1 MRNPKHN
8 KMIIIKQKVSLWTL
22 TTILLMG
29 IMLLSSQK
37 IWAETSL
44 YSDVKVVGGG
54 RSCYE
59 DYSGWNHHDQDLN
72 NGSGGKYIYLL
83 YKTKKDMVPGEYI
96 TDFRIRSDFQNHSQ
110 VLDSFQDETYSNVT
124 WHLVSYDGDD
134 EFKNSKGDL
143 NCGAEGSYLYLYY
156 TKDAF
161 PDKRG
166 VKNVWFNDE
175 KSGSLNNTD
184 LNQGAGGDYI
194 YMHVSY
200 IHEGEQMFGDASSA
214 FSFYSSGRGTMHFK
228 LLTSTYDYYRTL
240 HWATFWLKDE
250 KGDSIPMFYLNEESS
265 STDKDFVKTEFK
277 NMQSSE
283 SVLFL
288 TNSVQYSPKY
298 CLITGNDNQ
307 EMEYYREDGKGKA
320 SGNGYAELEWAYPA
334 RFAGKSY
341 TLCITGQLYFN
352 DSGQKFFRD
361 YTKEIGTISFEDIA
375 LQTFDA
381 VPGTEFGEEGMVK
394 IPCVSD
400 HAIETLSVTYRDAY
414 GMPKKMPTINMA
426 NGSYAGFI
434 LLPATE
440 PHDSVAITANIVTA
454 TWEKAN
460 LGDAS
465 WPTSNKN
472 KITLVLDSVPMLH
485 NARMLSAEVDSVGSV
500 VLQWKVNRPSYFDV
514 LESDQFLVQ
523 RSLTGKLDDYQSI
536 GNIMYDSGQEDYTF
550 KDSLFISS
558 LKPELIDS
566 VLGVPLVRYRV
577 VRAATLQLWGTNKNP
592 AISYVQPQMATL
604 SLLQPT
610 QATAD
615 WSNREESK
623 VLVKWDYLKD
633 DKSHTY
639 VWDTR
644 AEMRI
649 EIEMTNR
656 EGKVVGKDAQTL
668 TPDQIAA
675 RQVEITLHQSCVYY
689 KITLVTEAKNSPIG
703 QGTGGVL
710 LSIASK
716 KDYDNFRTRVSNG
729 ETGLNAI
736 LTANI
741 SAGSDVLSNNSSKP
755 YVGNFNGNGYQLDF
769 SINSYDK
776 NYLAPFVHVG
786 NGFVVANLKT
796 SGQLT
801 SANKFVAGLVAH
813 PNDGVVSIENCTSGI
828 TITAGGSGD
837 ATHGGLVALQSNPGL
852 YISNCLFN
860 GQIDMGNRTYSAGIV
875 GWRDSTSMTL
885 LGNTYYA
892 GGTTNAAH
900 CYTFVRHR
908 NNILTFLEDCSYKNK
923 FGQPQAIQSDNAP
936 DNQCWQDGKPAIRQV
951 AFSTPVTGTTTE
963 VQVPASKFYYENNG
977 KLVKSSLSARQ
988 LQCSAL
994 LEWATD
1000 GGAIDYFIVR
1010 RHDQAKG
1017 ADEWETVAT
1026 ELTDTRYEDKTTAP
1040 LHTYDYCVLAANDCQ
1055 GISYQSTDTI
1065 IGYCANT
1072 GTVEGYVRFPD
1083 GSGIAGLTVNISSTD
1098 EAASVQVTA
1107 KTDES
1112 GYFRK
1117 EGLPY
1122 YGENFSGA
1130 YRISPNL
1137 NGYTEIRNITFGTE
1151 PGSNLINNVE
1161 FYVEDNVKF
1170 SGFVLYNGTSIP
1182 VNGVS
1187 FFVDGR
1193 EVCTAAGPVTTDFE
1207 GKFSFRMLP
1216 GDHIV
1221 QVRKDG
1227 HIFYQK
1233 GYYFEGND
1241 TTHIV
1246 HHFDV
1251 DKAGVYFYD
1260 DTRVK
1265 LIGRVAGGKDQE
1277 AIPLDNSLSHNNLGD
1292 DLQMV
1297 FTLEGDR
1304 ASRLV
1309 WDIQNSQ
1316 LKERDEEFHHPSH
1329 DGNDYMTQVHTT
1341 LYRKVVKP
1349 DVHTGEYELYLP
1361 PVKWKIEQITAKGY
1375 ATLFQ
1380 NGHTSDVIDL
1390 SDSLT
1395 LHTDTIQGQWRSATG
1410 EDITQVEVQYHAQ
1423 YNRIYHAP
1431 VSISYKQIT
1440 YDTFDYLG
1448 NRYYTAKNLD
1458 GTSAKIEL
1466 VRPVRKLSWPTDQRD
1481 SLRADYTFGYP
1492 IFNIERK
1499 YPLKISAT
1507 ESYYYNNYDQSDTVD
1522 IVRLS
1527 GGKVTIR
1534 NGFVSSTHMEV
1545 VELDSVGEYLYQ
1557 MEAKQIPYMTTGEEA
1572 LRTLTMTLEMDGTHY
1587 EAEPLRAYILNI
1599 HDLPGTNDM
1608 LSKNVPVLVDV
1619 LRDPPGSGSSA
1630 TLSKGSTLTY
1640 AFQLD
1645 LTSKYGFHIDLGA
1658 GAEFQTWVGFGAG
1671 IYNSADNQFNFEL
1684 DVVWNH
1690 DSEAAYSYT
1699 MTTNADISTSSSP
1712 YVVGADGD
1720 VYIGMNTNVLMKP
1733 AVAIRAIPDSI
1744 YQRMRGEEAA
1754 GRLWVI
1760 RKGVDAA
1767 TGAPLYLVRSTTVAV
1782 GQKVESTFAHSQDY
1796 ILNQLIPELEK
1807 QCYSLMFT
1815 GTKEEAQRQA
1825 NTTGK
1830 EVYLSLRQPGDED
1843 FGMLNT
1849 KKKVTKGDTEWEY
1862 YYNDD
1867 IFEAQEGI
1875 NYVIIK
1881 PNTASPGNQD
1891 DLVADFCQSMLNWA
1905 AMIAN
1910 NEREKVQASTKLQ
1923 NFDVDGAAGMS
1934 YSEEFASQYQITNTD
1949 TNIGTTLTYGNS
1961 TQEVV
1966 QYLSAYNNAA
1976 LASTKY
1982 FSSMLFQ
1989 RLMDWLGKGAEK
2001 EGNENEDFA
2010 QIKVAGINWSFH
2022 LLPVCD
2028 INIVPH
2034 YTTTNNY
2041 TRKESFNIAMDP
2053 RSHLNFDVYYA
2064 DAIASEDEAV
2074 SWDNVFVNNN
2084 FDVFDETVLGQIFS
2098 DKSDLK
2104 NNQSRHKRGFIYR
2117 TLSGATQRTWE
2128 DERTTMFYNAG
2139 TVLDAR
2145 TKKIE
2150 NPIIYL
2156 DKQSVSG
2163 VPFGEPARFKVMMTN
2178 ESEQPEAVYP
2188 YFDLYLDDKT
2198 NPNGAKVLMDGM
2210 PLTNSGRVIE
2220 ATPGVVTTKT
2230 IEVYAGESFD
2240 YDNLKLCL
2248 MSQGDVNTYQEASFS
2263 VHYLQTA
2270 GSVDIASPG
2279 DKWIMNTDAPY
2290 DKDRGWYLPVIIS
2303 GFDRNQHNFD
2313 HIEFQYKESTR
2324 GDDYWTNLCAFY
2336 ADSLYYS
2343 AASGTK
2349 EMIPSNGNI
2358 TTRFYGEGVVME
2370 KGYDLRAVLFCRNG
2384 NSYLTSSSKVLSG
2397 VKDTRRPLLFDTPE
2411 PKDGILGAE
2420 DNIVFN
2426 FSEPIEHNYLQA
2438 TTNFEV
2444 KGETNE
2450 TVIEENSSLRFDGEG
2465 SAESDA
2471 RRNFS
2476 SRSITVEVMIKPD
2489 DTGKAMPIFS
2499 HGRDGKQLQLWLTE
2513 NKTLRAV
2520 VDDKVVESKTPLTFN
2535 GFKRVAMV
2543 LNNDKHTLALYAD
2556 SLEATLDTV
2565 FYTGN
2570 GPLIFGATNQVDV
2583 SKRSFYTGRML
2594 QGRVWNRAMDLVLL
2608 NMYGN
2613 KLLTGYEMG
2622 LIDYYPMNEGM
2633 GDYAEDGAQG
2643 AHLRLD
2649 NVGWTVPRS
2658 MSLQLDYNK
2667 IQADGSKGLQLK
2679 EDFFSRDRDQDYTLM
2694 FWFKTNVNGRGAL
2707 LSNGSGRATDV
2718 EPADKFFIGFEADSL
2733 KYRANG
2739 QEFFLGND
2747 YSDDKW
2753 HHFALSMSKASQVGS
2768 VYLDFKPKAQ
2778 FSTERIGGMG
2788 GNHFY
2793 VGNMVWN
2800 EQGPDDDKRHQQN
2813 ALTGQIDG
2821 LTLFEQALP
2830 PALIQRYG
2838 SKGLSG
2844 EEKGLKTYL
2853 DFCRQERQKN
2863 GELLLTP
2870 YALNKVIYRDDDGN
2884 ISQRN
2889 DTVFVLHPDTILT
2902 YIDKDNGA
2910 PIQAYEELRE
2920 LNFSFVGSNHQLMV
2934 NVNELNS
2941 RINKRRV
2948 YVTISDIPDMNGNL
2962 MASPATL
2969 AIFVDRN
2976 PLRWSRRQLTLANL
2990 ESGEEHTFNMS
3001 IANNSGANHTYT
3013 IENLPKWMTVDTP
3026 SDVIGPKEES
3036 ELLFTISKDVNVGTY
3051 DNIIYLTDENGLY
3064 EPLTLNITITG
3075 EKPNWMVS
3083 DDMKQYS
3090 MSVVGRVQIKD
3101 EVVTD
3106 TRDMVGVFDNTGRCM
3121 GVANVKYDAV
3131 SAEALVYLNV
3141 YDSTITTRPLEFRL
3155 WHYDTGKTMV
3165 LTPSQTITFNPNT
3178 IVGTAKSPVVLKAGD
3193 DYIQQLDLVKGWNW
3207 IAFDVYSNDFRNG
3220 KEMLNRWSWTEG
3232 DMITDDNNDLVLRY
3246 ESGQWISNKGAEGL
3260 DNLMLSVSQS
3270 YRVKSNNQRTL
3281 DVPGSILRQPI
3292 YRKMTVKQG
3301 WNNIGYTPMLNL
3313 PVSTALSDYFDEA
3326 EDGDVIKS
3334 RTEFAIFTVGDGG
3347 SKEWKGGLEYM
3358 KPGEG
3363 YMLYRKKQE
3372 TTTFTYPFYEP
3383 DALFFEAGNSRE
3395 YDMAEYARTMSLTAQ
3410 IAGVD
3415 LQEGDHLLAMNG
3427 AEILGVAKV
3436 SSHLSPLTSH
3446 LCFISIAGNQPT
3458 PLSFAIERDG
3468 DIIATTGDVLTYK
3481 ADAIVGSP
3489 AEPTVISFVQADRLP
3504 QDGWYSLQGVKLQG
3518 KPQQRGVYIHNGKKQ
3533 VVK

>member
-1 MRNPKHN
+1 MKRELNTN
-8 KMIIIKQKVSLWTL
+8 RWLQY
-22 TTILLMG
+22 ILL
-29 IMLLSSQK
+29 IAVCILLPAQR
-37 IWAETSL
+37 IWADTNLFSE
-44 YSDVKVVGGG
+44 VKVVGGG
-54 RSCYE
+54 SSCYE
-59 DYSGWNHHDQDLN
+59 DYSGWSHYDQDLN
-72 NGSGGKYIYLL
+72 DGAGGDYIYLL
-83 YKTKKDMVPGEYI
+83 AKKKENLPDGEYI
-96 TDFRIRSDFQNHSQ
+96 TDFRIVTTDTRNVSD
-110 VLDSFQDETYSNVT
+110 VIEEDGIT
-124 WHLVSYDGDD
+124 WHLAPYDGDSH
-134 EFKNSKGDL
+134 FKSSKGDL
-143 NCGAEGSYLYLYY
+143 NSGASGKCIYLYY
-156 TKDAF
+156 TKTMFA
-161 PDKRG
+161 DKRA
-166 VKNVWFNDE
+166 VNHIWFNSE
-175 KSGSLNNTD
+175 KAGSVSGAD
-184 LNQGAGGDYI
+184 LNAGASGDYI

-200 IHEGEQMFGDASSA
+200 MYQDEASFGDPSSA

-228 LLTSTYDYYRTL
+228 LLTSTYDDYRTL
-240 HWATFWLKDE
+240 HFAAFWLKDE
-250 KGDSIPMFYLNEESS
+250 QGDSIPMFYINEMSS
-265 STDKDFVKTEFK
+265 STDKDFVKSEFK
-277 NMQSSE
+277 NLQSGE
-283 SVLFL
+283 SVLYL

-307 EMEYYREDGKGKA
+307 EMDYYRDDGKGKA

-334 RFAGKSY
+334 RFSGKSY
-341 TLCITGQLYFN
+341 TLCISGQLYYN
-352 DSGQKFFRD
+352 IDGQKFFRE
-361 YTKEIGTISFEDIA
+361 YKKEIGAISFEDIS
-375 LQTFDA
+375 LQAFDA
-381 VPGTEFGEEGMVK
+381 VPGTDSGEEGMVK

-400 HAIETLSVTYRDAY
+400 HSIETLSVTYLDAY
-414 GMPKKMPTINMA
+414 GMRKKMPTINMPK
-426 NGSYAGFI
+426 GSYAGFI

-440 PHDSVAITANIVTA
+440 PHDNVEITANIETA
-454 TWEKAN
+454 TWEKEKI
-460 LGDAS
+460 GDAN

-485 NARMLSAEVDSVGSV
+485 NARMLTAEVDSLGSV
-500 VLQWKVNRPSYFDV
+500 VLQWKVCRPKFFDV

-536 GNIMYDSGQEDYTF
+536 GNIMYNSGQEDYTF
-550 KDSLFISS
+550 KDSLLISN
-558 LKPELIDS
+558 LNPELIDS

-577 VRAATLQLWGTNKNP
+577 VRAATLQLWGTNMNP

-610 QATAD
+610 HATAD

-623 VLVKWDYLKD
+623 ILVKWDYLKD

-639 VWDTR
+639 VWDSR
-644 AEMRI
+644 AEMRL

-656 EGKVVGKDAQTL
+656 DGKTVGKTKQVL
-668 TPDQIAA
+668 TPSQIST
-675 RQVEITLHQSCVYY
+675 RQLEVTLHQSCVYY

-703 QGTGGVL
+703 QGTGGIL
-710 LSIASK
+710 LKIASK
-716 KDYDNFRTRVSNG
+716 SDYDKFRNRVANG

-741 SAGSDVLSNNSSKP
+741 SAGTDVLSNNSSKP
-755 YVGNFNGNGYQLDF
+755 YIGNFNGNGYQLDF
-769 SINSYDK
+769 SFSSYNK

-796 SGQLT
+796 TGQLK
-801 SANKFVAGLVAH
+801 SDNKYVGGLVAH
-813 PNDGVVSIENCTSGI
+813 PINGVVSIENCTSGI

-837 ATHGGLVALQSNPGL
+837 GTHGGLVALQSSAGL
-852 YISNCLFN
+852 HISNSLFN
-860 GQIDMGNRTYSAGIV
+860 GSIDLGKRTYSAGIV
-875 GWRDSTSMTL
+875 GWRDSTSMTMI
-885 LGNTYYA
+885 GNTYYA
-892 GGTTNAAH
+892 GGTTTANH

-908 NNILTFLEDCSYKNK
+908 NNLRTFLEDCSYKNA
-923 FGQPQAIQSDNAP
+923 FGEPQTIQSNTAP
-936 DNQCWQDGKPAIRQV
+936 NNQCWKNGQPAIRQV
-951 AFSTPVTGTTTE
+951 DFSTPVTGTTTE

-988 LQCSAL
+988 LQCSVL

-1010 RHDQAKG
+1010 RRDQAKG
-1017 ADEWETVAT
+1017 ANDWETVAT
-1026 ELTDTRYEDKTTAP
+1026 DLTETRYEDKTTSP
-1040 LHTYDYCVLAANDCQ
+1040 RHTYDYCVLAANDCQ
-1055 GISYQSTDTI
+1055 GLSYQSTDTI
-1065 IGYCANT
+1065 TGNCAPT
-1072 GTVEGYVRFPD
+1072 GSVEGYVRFPD
-1083 GSGIAGLTVNISSTD
+1083 GSGIAGITVNICSGD
-1098 EAASVQVTA
+1098 NSVQETA

-1112 GYFRK
+1112 GYFYK
-1117 EGLPY
+1117 DGLPY
-1122 YGENFSGA
+1122 WGSNHSGVYTLA
-1130 YRISPNL
+1130 PNL
-1137 NGYTEIRNITFGTE
+1137 NGYSDIRTITFGTE
-1151 PGSNLINNVE
+1151 PGSNLINDVE
-1161 FYVEDNVKF
+1161 FFVEDNVKF

-1193 EVCTAAGPVTTDFE
+1193 EIRTAEGPVTTDFE

-1227 HIFYQK
+1227 HVFYQK

-1241 TTHIV
+1241 TTQLV

-1260 DTRVK
+1260 NTLVK

-1309 WDIQNSQ
+1309 WDIQDSQ
-1316 LKERDEEFHHPSH
+1316 LKERDEVFHHPTH
-1329 DGNDYMTQVHTT
+1329 DENDYQTQVHTT

-1349 DVHTGEYELYLP
+1349 DVRTGEYELYLP

-1380 NGHTSDVIDL
+1380 DGHTSDVIDL

-1395 LHTDTIQGQWRSATG
+1395 LHTDIIQGQWRSKSG
-1410 EDITQVEVQYHAQ
+1410 EDITEVEVKYHAQ
-1423 YNRIYHAP
+1423 YSRIYHAP
-1431 VSISYKQIT
+1431 VNIGYKQIT

-1466 VRPVRKLSWPTDQRD
+1466 VRPVRKQNWPVGQRD
-1481 SLRADYTFGYP
+1481 SVYADYTFGYP
-1492 IFNIERK
+1492 VFNIERK
-1499 YPLKISAT
+1499 YPMKISAT
-1507 ESYYYNNYDQSDTVD
+1507 ERYYYNNYEQSDTVD

-1545 VELDSVGEYLYQ
+1545 VELDSVGEYIYQ
-1557 MEAKQIPYMTTGEEA
+1557 MEAQQIPYMTTGEEA
-1572 LRTLTMTLEMDGTHY
+1572 LRTMTMTLEMDGTHY
-1587 EAEPLRAYILNI
+1587 EATPLRAYILNI
-1599 HDLPGTNDM
+1599 YTLPGTSDL

-1630 TLSKGSTLTY
+1630 TLSKGSTLTS

-1645 LTSKYGFHIDLGA
+1645 LSSSYGAKIDIGA
-1658 GAEFQTWVGFGAG
+1658 GGAFQTWVGFGAG
-1671 IYNSADNQFNFEL
+1671 IYNSADNQFNIDIDL
-1684 DVVWNH
+1684 VWNH
-1690 DSEAAYSYT
+1690 DSQTAYSYT
-1699 MTTNADISTSSSP
+1699 MTANTDISTSSSP

-1720 VYIGMNTNVLMKP
+1720 VYIGMTTNVLMKP
-1733 AVAIRAIPDSI
+1733 AVAVRAIPDSI

-1760 RKGVDAA
+1760 SKGVDAA
-1767 TGAPLYLVRSTTVAV
+1767 TGDPLYLVRSTTVAV
-1782 GQKVESTFAHSQDY
+1782 GQKVESTFAHSQNY
-1796 ILNQLIPELEK
+1796 ILHQLMPELEQ

-1825 NTTGK
+1825 NATGK

-1849 KKKVTKGDTEWEY
+1849 KKKVVAGDETWEY
-1862 YYNDD
+1862 FYNDN

-1881 PNTASPGNQD
+1881 PNSAPPGFND
-1891 DLVADFCQSMLNWA
+1891 DLVADFCQSLLTWA
-1905 AMIAN
+1905 AMIGT

-1923 NFDVDGAAGMS
+1923 NFDVDGAAGLS
-1934 YSEEFASQYQITNTD
+1934 YGEEFASQYQDSYSD
-1949 TNIGTTLTYGNS
+1949 TNIGTTLTYANS
-1961 TQEVV
+1961 SQDILKFISV
-1966 QYLSAYNNAA
+1966 YNNAGVA
-1976 LASTKY
+1976 TAKY

-1989 RLMDWLGKGAEK
+1989 KLMDWLGKGANK
-2001 EGNENEDFA
+2001 EGDENEDFA

-2022 LLPVCD
+2022 FEPVFD
-2028 INIVPH
+2028 LNIVPH
-2034 YTTTNNY
+2034 YSSSNNF

-2053 RSHLNFDVYYA
+2053 KSHLNFDVYYA
-2064 DAIASEDEAV
+2064 DAIASSDDQV

-2084 FDVFDETVLGQIFS
+2084 FNLFDDTVLGQIFS
-2098 DKSDLK
+2098 ENSDLK
-2104 NNQSRHKRGFIYR
+2104 NNSRHKRGFIYR
-2117 TLSGATQRTWE
+2117 TLGGATQRTWE
-2128 DERTTMFYNAG
+2128 DERTTLFYNSG

-2150 NPIIYL
+2150 NPVIYL

-2230 IEVYAGESFD
+2230 IEVYAGEVFD

-2248 MSQGDVNTYQEASFS
+2248 MSQGDVNTYQEVSFS

-2270 GSVDIASPG
+2270 GNVDIASPG

-2290 DKDRGWYLPVIIS
+2290 DSSRGWYLPVIIS

-2343 AASGTK
+2343 TASGTK

-2358 TTRFYGEGVVME
+2358 TTKFYGEGVVME

-2384 NSYLTSSSKVLSG
+2384 NGYLTSSSKVLSG
-2397 VKDTRRPLLFDTPE
+2397 VKDTRRPQLFGIPE
-2411 PKDGILGAE
+2411 PKDGILGA
-2420 DNIVFN
+2420 DDDIVFN
-2426 FSEPIEHNYLQA
+2426 FSEAIEHNYLQA

-2450 TVIEENSSLRFDGEG
+2450 TVIEENSSLLFDGGG

-2476 SRSITVEVMIKPD
+2476 SRSITVEAMIKPD

-2520 VDDKVVESKTPLTFN
+2520 VDDKVVEGKTALTFN

-2543 LNNDKHTLALYAD
+2543 LDNEQHKLNLYAD
-2556 SLEATLDTV
+2556 SLEATLDSV
-2565 FYTGN
+2565 YYTGN
-2570 GPLIFGATNQVDV
+2570 GPLIYGATNQVDV
-2583 SKRSFYTGRML
+2583 SKRTFYSGRML
-2594 QGRVWNRAMDLVLL
+2594 QGRVWNRAMDMVLL

-2622 LIDYYPMNEGM
+2622 LMDYYPMNEGM
-2633 GDYAEDGAQG
+2633 GDYAKDGAQG
-2643 AHLRLD
+2643 AHLHLD

-2658 MSLQLDYNK
+2658 MSLQLDSNRV
-2667 IQADGSKGLQLK
+2667 QADGSKGLQLK
-2679 EDFFSRDRDQDYTLM
+2679 DDFFSRAADQDYTLM
-2694 FWFKTNVNGRGAL
+2694 FWFKTNANGRGAL

-2718 EPADKFFIGFEADSL
+2718 EPADRFFIGFESDSL

-2739 QEFFLGND
+2739 QEFFLGNE

-2753 HHFALSMSKASQVGS
+2753 HHFALTMNKAGQVGN
-2768 VYLDFKPKAQ
+2768 VYLDFKAKAS
-2778 FSTERIGGMG
+2778 FSTENIGGMG

-2793 VGNMVWN
+2793 LGNMVWN
-2800 EQGPDDDKRHQQN
+2800 EQGSDDDKRYQQN

-2830 PALIQRYG
+2830 AVLVQRYG

-2853 DFCRQERQKN
+2853 DFCRQERQKD
-2863 GELLLTP
+2863 GQLLLEP
-2870 YALNKVIYRDDDGN
+2870 YALNKVIHRDNDGN

-2889 DTVFVLHPDTILT
+2889 DTVFVVSADDILT
-2902 YIDKDNGA
+2902 YIDKNNGA
-2910 PIQAYEELRE
+2910 PIQAFEELRE
-2920 LNFSFVGSNHQLMV
+2920 LNFSFVGSGHQLMV
-2934 NVNELNS
+2934 NVDEMNS
-2941 RINKRRV
+2941 RINKRSV
-2948 YVTISDIPDMNGNL
+2948 YVTVSDIPDMNGNM

-2969 AIFVDRN
+2969 ALFVDRN
-2976 PLRWSRRQLTLANL
+2976 PLRWNRRQLTLADL
-2990 ESGEEHTFNMS
+2990 QAGEEHHFSLNV
-3001 IANNSGANHTYT
+3001 INNSGANHTYT

-3026 SDVIGPKEES
+3026 TNMIGPKEES
-3036 ELLFTISKDVNVGTY
+3036 ELNFTVSKDVNVGTY
-3051 DNIIYLTDENGLY
+3051 DNIIYLMDENGLY
-3064 EPLTLNITITG
+3064 EPLTMNITIEG
-3075 EKPNWMVS
+3075 NKPEWTVA

-3090 MSVVGRVQIKD
+3090 MNIVGRVQIKN
-3101 EVVTD
+3101 EIVTD
-3106 TRDMVGVFDNTGRCM
+3106 SRDMVGVFDNTGRCM
-3121 GVANVKYDAV
+3121 GVGNVNYDAT
-3131 SAEALVYLNV
+3131 SAESLVYLTV
-3141 YDSTITTRPLEFRL
+3141 YDSQMTTHPIEFRL
-3155 WHYDTGKTMV
+3155 WHFDTGKTMM
-3165 LTPSQTITFNPNT
+3165 LTPSEAVTFNPNT
-3178 IVGTAKSPVVLKAGD
+3178 IVGSAKSPIVLKAD
-3193 DYIQQLDLVKGWNW
+3193 DQYIQQLPLVTGWNW
-3207 IAFDVYSNDFRNG
+3207 IAFNVYSNDFRNG
-3220 KEMLNRWSWTEG
+3220 KEMLKRWNWTEG
-3232 DMITDDNNDLVLRY
+3232 DMIADDNNNLVLRY
-3246 ESGQWISNKGAEGL
+3246 ESNQWVTNKGQEAL
-3260 DNLMLSVSQS
+3260 DNFKLSVSQS
-3270 YRVKSNNQRTL
+3270 YRIKSSKDMTL

-3292 YRKMTVKQG
+3292 YRQMTVTSG

-3313 PVSTALSDYFDEA
+3313 PITTALADYFDEA

-3334 RTEFAIFTVGDGG
+3334 RTEFAIFTVGASG
-3347 SKEWKGGLEYM
+3347 SKEWKGSLKYM

-3372 TTTFTYPFYEP
+3372 TTTFSYPFYEP
-3383 DALFFEAGNSRE
+3383 DAIFFEGSNASKAP
-3395 YDMAEYARTMSLTAQ
+3395 YATDYARTMSLTAL
-3410 IAGVD
+3410 IKGIE
-3415 LQEGDHLLAMNG
+3415 LEEGDRLLAVNG
-3427 AEILGVAKV
+3427 AEIVGVANV
-3436 SSHLSPLTSH
+3436 SSSSSPLTSH
-3446 LCFISIAGNQPT
+3446 LCYMSIAGDKSM
-3458 PLSFAIERDG
+3458 PLSFVIERDG
-3468 DIIATTGDVLTYK
+3468 EMIATANDVLQYK
-3481 ADAIVGSP
+3481 VDAIIGSP
-3489 AEPTVISFVQADRLP
+3489 DVPTVINFTKTDQLA
-3504 QDGWYSLQGVKLQG
+3504 QEGWYTLQGIKLQG
-3518 KPQQRGVYIHNGKKQ
+3518 KPQQHGVYIYNGKKQ
-3533 VVK
+3533 VIK

>member
-1 MRNPKHN
+1 M
-8 KMIIIKQKVSLWTL
+8 MKQIFNTNRWLQL
-22 TTILLMG
+22 
-29 IMLLSSQK
+29 MLLTAVCMFLPSQR
-37 IWAETSL
+37 IAATESL
-44 YSDVKVVGGG
+44 FTEVKVVGYD
-54 RSCYE
+54 SS
-59 DYSGWNHHDQDLN
+59 DGWERFPSWNYKEQDLN
-72 NGSGGKYIYLL
+72 DGAGGQYIYLL
-83 YKTKKDMVPGEYI
+83 YKKKDNPDPGDFI
-96 TDFRIRSDFQNHSQ
+96 TGFRILNTDTWD
-110 VLDSFQDETYSNVT
+110 VPDTMEEDGVE
-124 WHLVSYDGDD
+124 WHLAPYDG
-134 EFKNSKGDL
+134 EGNFKASKGDL
-143 NCGAEGSYLYLYY
+143 NSGTGGRCIYLYY
-156 TKDAF
+156 TKTPFANH
-161 PDKRG
+161 RA
-166 VKNVWFNDE
+166 VKSVWFTSD
-175 KSGSLNNTD
+175 KAGSVSGVD
-184 LNQGAGGDYI
+184 LNAGAGGDYI
-194 YMHVSY
+194 YMHVGY
-200 IHEGEQMFGDASSA
+200 LYEDEAEFGDPSSA
-214 FSFYSSGRGTMHFK
+214 FSYHASGRGSMHFK
-228 LLTSTYDYYRTL
+228 LMTSTYEDYRTM
-240 HWATFWLKDE
+240 HDATFWLKDE
-250 KGDSIPMFYLNEESS
+250 QGDSIPMFWFNETSS
-265 STDKDFVKTEFK
+265 DSKKDFVKTYFK
-277 NMQSSE
+277 NLKAGE
-283 SVLFL
+283 STLFL

-298 CLITGNDNQ
+298 ALITADDDQ
-307 EMEYYREDGKGKA
+307 QFDHYRDTGKGDT
-320 SGNGYAELEWAYPA
+320 SGNGYAELEWFYPA
-334 RFAGKSY
+334 SLAGKSY
-341 TLCITGQLYFN
+341 TLCISALLYYRIGDDTFTRAY
-352 DSGQKFFRD
+352 S
-361 YTKEIGTISFEDIA
+361 KEIGSIA
-375 LQTFDA
+375 FDEVTFQTFDA
-381 VPGTEFGEEGMVK
+381 VPGTDAGEESMVK
-394 IPCVSD
+394 IPCISNYPID
-400 HAIETLSVTYRDAY
+400 WLSASYLDAY
-414 GMPKKMPTINMA
+414 GAWKKMPAVKVEN
-426 NGSYAGFI
+426 NSYAGFI

-440 PHDSVAITANIVTA
+440 PHDSVTITANIITA
-454 TWEKAN
+454 TWDKSK
-460 LGDAS
+460 LGDAN
-465 WPTSNKN
+465 WPTDNKN
-472 KITLVLDSVPMLH
+472 KLTLVLDSVPMLH
-485 NARMLSAEVDSVGSV
+485 NAQMLTADVDSLGSV
-500 VLQWKVNRPSYFDV
+500 VLQWKVSSPQYFDI

-523 RSLTGKLDDYQSI
+523 RSLTGKLDDYKSI
-536 GNIMYDSGQEDYTF
+536 GSVMLDTGQEDYTF

-566 VLGVPLVRYRV
+566 VLGVPLVRYRI
-577 VRAATLQLWGTNKNP
+577 VRAATLQLWGTEKNP
-592 AISYVQPQMATL
+592 AISYVQPQIATL

-610 QATAD
+610 HATAD

-623 VLVKWDYLKD
+623 ILVKWNYLKND
-633 DKSHTY
+633 LSHTY

-644 AEMRI
+644 AEMRM

-656 EGKVVGKDAQTL
+656 DGKAVGKSTQVL
-668 TPDQIAA
+668 TPAQIAA
-675 RQVEITLHQSCVYY
+675 GQMEVTLHQSCVYY
-689 KITLVTEAKNSPIG
+689 NITLVTEAKNSPIG

-710 LSIASK
+710 LNIASK
-716 KDYDNFRTRVSNG
+716 EDYDKFRTRVSNG
-729 ETGLNAI
+729 ETALNAI
-736 LTANI
+736 LTTNI
-741 SAGSDVLSNNSSKP
+741 SAETDVLSNSSSKP
-755 YVGNFNGNGYQLDF
+755 YTGNFNGNGYHMYF
-769 SINSYDK
+769 NITSYDK

-786 NGFVVANLKT
+786 NGFVVTNLKT
-796 SGQLT
+796 TGTLASN
-801 SANKFVAGLVAH
+801 NKYVSGLVAH
-813 PNDGVVSIENCTSGI
+813 TVNGVASIENCTSSIFISAKG
-828 TITAGGSGD
+828 TGD
-837 ATHGGLVALQSNPGL
+837 ATHGGLVALQSSSGL
-852 YISNCLFN
+852 YISNSLMN
-860 GQIDMGNRTYSAGIV
+860 GRIEMGKRSYAGGMV
-875 GWRDSTSMTL
+875 GWRDSTVMARLSNCYTT
-885 LGNTYYA
+885 GE
-892 GGTTNAAH
+892 GTATSY
-900 CYTFVRHR
+900 CYTFARHR
-908 NNILTFLEDCSYKNK
+908 NNLLTFLEDCSYRNK
-923 FGQPQAIQSDNAP
+923 FGEAQGMQAYTPPVNA
-936 DNQCWQDGKPAIRQV
+936 CWQSGKPAVQQV

-963 VQVPASKFYYENNG
+963 VLVPASKFYYENNG
-977 KLVKSSLSARQ
+977 KLVKSSLSAQ
-988 LQCSAL
+988 PLQCSVL

-1000 GGAIDYFIVR
+1000 GGAIDYFIVKR
-1010 RHDQAKG
+1010 RDQAKG
-1017 ADEWETVAT
+1017 ADEWEIVANDLT
-1026 ELTDTRYEDKTTAP
+1026 ETRYEDKTTAP
-1040 LHTYDYCVLAANDCQ
+1040 RHIYDYCVLAANDCQ
-1055 GISYQSTDTI
+1055 GVTYQSTDTI
-1065 IGYCANT
+1065 PGFCAKT

-1083 GSGIAGLTVNISSTD
+1083 GSGIAGVTVNISSTD
-1098 EAASVQVTA
+1098 EAVSVQETV

-1122 YGENFSGA
+1122 YGEDFSGS
-1130 YRISPNL
+1130 YRIAPNL
-1137 NGYTEIRNITFGTE
+1137 NGYSEIRNITFGTE
-1151 PGSNLINNVE
+1151 PGSNLIGNVE

-1187 FFVDGR
+1187 FYVDGR
-1193 EVCTAAGPVTTDFE
+1193 EVRTAEGPVTTDFE

-1221 QVRKDG
+1221 QVRKAG

-1241 TTHIV
+1241 TMQMV

-1265 LIGRVAGGKDQE
+1265 LIGRIAGGKDQE

-1316 LKERDEEFHHPSH
+1316 LKERDEVFHHPTH
-1329 DGNDYMTQVHTT
+1329 DDNDYQTQVHTT

-1349 DVHTGEYELYLP
+1349 DVRTGEYELYLP

-1380 NGHTSDVIDL
+1380 DGHTSDVLDL

-1395 LHTDTIQGQWRSATG
+1395 LHTDTIQGEWYSKSGDAVK
-1410 EDITQVEVQYHAQ
+1410 EVEVKYHAQ

-1431 VSISYKQIT
+1431 VSIGYKQVT

-1448 NRYYTAKNLD
+1448 NRYYTAKSLD

-1466 VRPVRKLSWPTDQRD
+1466 VRPVRKEGWPVGHRD

-1492 IFNIERK
+1492 VFNIERK
-1499 YPLKISAT
+1499 YPLKIAAT
-1507 ESYYYNNYDQSDTVD
+1507 ERYYYNNYEKSDTVD
-1522 IVRLS
+1522 VVRLS

-1534 NGFVSSTHMEV
+1534 NGFVSSTHMET

-1557 MEAKQIPYMTTGEEA
+1557 LEAKQIPYMTTGEEA
-1572 LRTLTMTLEMDGTHY
+1572 LRTMTMTLEMAGTHY
-1587 EAEPLRAYILNI
+1587 EAEPIRAYILNI
-1599 HDLPGTNDM
+1599 FAQPGSNDM
-1608 LSKNVPVLVDV
+1608 LSKELPVLVDV

-1630 TLSKGSTLTY
+1630 TLAKGSTLT
-1640 AFQLD
+1640 AGFQLD
-1645 LTSKYGFHIDLGA
+1645 VTSKIGVRLDLGF
-1658 GAEFQTWVGFGAG
+1658 GTDFDTWQGVGAG
-1671 IYNSADNQFNFEL
+1671 IYNSASNVFNV
-1684 DVVWNH
+1684 DVDLVWNH
-1690 DSEAAYSYT
+1690 SSQAAYSYN
-1699 MTTNADISTSSSP
+1699 MTSNVDISTSSSP

-1720 VYIGMNTNVLMKP
+1720 VYIGLNTNVLMKP

-1744 YQRMRGEEAA
+1744 YQRSRGEEAA
-1754 GRLWVI
+1754 GRLLVI
-1760 RKGVDAA
+1760 KKGVDAE
-1767 TGAPLYLVRSTTVAV
+1767 TGDPVYLVRSTTTAV
-1782 GQKVESTFAHSQDY
+1782 GQEVQSTFAHSQTY
-1796 ILNQLIPELEK
+1796 ILSQLIPELAKE
-1807 QCYSLMFT
+1807 CYSLMFT
-1815 GTKEEAQRQA
+1815 GTREEAQRQA
-1825 NTTGK
+1825 NATGK
-1830 EVYLSLRQPGDED
+1830 EVYLSLRQPDDEA
-1843 FGMLNT
+1843 FGLVNT
-1849 KKKVTKGDTEWEY
+1849 KKKVTQGDETWEY
-1862 YYNDD
+1862 FYNDN
-1867 IFEAQEGI
+1867 IFEAAEGI

-1881 PNTASPGNQD
+1881 PSSAPAGNDD
-1891 DLVADFCQSMLNWA
+1891 DLVADFSQSMLYWA
-1905 AMIAN
+1905 AMIAK
-1910 NEREKVQASTKLQ
+1910 NEREKVQASDKLQ

-1934 YSEEFASQYQITNTD
+1934 YSEEFDSQYQTTDTD
-1949 TNIGTTLTYGNS
+1949 TNIATTLTYSNDLQGYFIRGLNS
-1961 TQEVV
+1961 MMSTSMNWFFSKLFK
-1966 QYLSAYNNAA
+1966 YLINKTTLGSVTDYGDDDEDDNDDDNGQDDEIN
-1976 LASTKY
+1976 
-1982 FSSMLFQ
+1982 MLG
-1989 RLMDWLGKGAEK
+1989 L
-2001 EGNENEDFA
+2001 
-2010 QIKVAGINWSFH
+2010 NWHFH
-2022 LLPVCD
+2022 ILPVLD
-2028 INIVPH
+2028 LDIVPH
-2034 YTTTNNY
+2034 YSSTEKF

-2053 RSHLNFDVYYA
+2053 RSHLNFDVFYA
-2064 DAIASEDEAV
+2064 DAIPTEQEAV

-2084 FDVFDETVLGQIFS
+2084 FNYEDNLVIGNIF
-2098 DKSDLK
+2098 
-2104 NNQSRHKRGFIYR
+2104 NNNSNLTNNTRLKRGFIYR
-2117 TLSGATQRTWE
+2117 TRSGATQRTWE
-2128 DERTTMFYNAG
+2128 DERTTIFYNAG

-2178 ESEQPEAVYP
+2178 ESEQPEAAYP

-2230 IEVYAGESFD
+2230 IEVYAGEGFD

-2248 MSQGDVNTYQEASFS
+2248 MSQGDLGTYQEASFS

-2270 GSVDIASPG
+2270 GGVDIASPG

-2313 HIEFQYKESTR
+2313 HIEFQYKESAR

-2336 ADSLYYS
+2336 ADSTYYKG
-2343 AASGTK
+2343 ASGTK

-2397 VKDTRRPLLFDTPE
+2397 VKDTRRPQLFDTPE

-2420 DNIVFN
+2420 DNIIFN

-2450 TVIEENSSLRFDGEG
+2450 TIIEENSSLLFDGG
-2465 SAESDA
+2465 GCAESDA

-2476 SRSITVEVMIKPD
+2476 SRNITVEVMIKPD

-2520 VDDKVVESKTPLTFN
+2520 VDDRVVESKTPLTFN

-2543 LNNDKHTLALYAD
+2543 LNNDKQTLSLYAD
-2556 SLEATLDTV
+2556 SLEATLDSV
-2565 FYTGN
+2565 VYTGN
-2570 GPLIFGATNQVDV
+2570 GPLIYGGTNQVDV
-2583 SKRSFYTGRML
+2583 SKRSFYSGRML

-2658 MSLQLDYNK
+2658 MSLQLDYNRV
-2667 IQADGSKGLQLK
+2667 QADGSKGLQLK
-2679 EDFFSRDRDQDYTLM
+2679 EDFFSRDADQDYTLM
-2694 FWFKTNVNGRGAL
+2694 FWFKTNTNGRGAL
-2707 LSNGSGRATDV
+2707 LSNGSGRTTDV
-2718 EPADKFFIGFEADSL
+2718 EPADKFFIGFEGDSL

-2739 QEFFLGND
+2739 REFFLGND
-2747 YSDDKW
+2747 YSDDRW
-2753 HHFALSMSKASQVGS
+2753 HHFALAMSKASQVGS

-2778 FSTERIGGMG
+2778 FSTEHIGGMG

-2800 EQGPDDDKRHQQN
+2800 EQGPDSDKRHQQN
-2813 ALTGQIDG
+2813 ALTGRIDG
-2821 LTLFEQALP
+2821 LTLFEQSLP

-2838 SKGLSG
+2838 DKGLSG

-2863 GELLLTP
+2863 GELLLEP
-2870 YALNKVIYRDDDGN
+2870 YVLNKVIHRDNDGN

-2889 DTVFVLHPDTILT
+2889 DTVFVLHADSILT

-2920 LNFSFVGSNHQLMV
+2920 LNFSFVGSNHQLLV

-2948 YVTISDIPDMNGNL
+2948 YVTVSDIPDVNGNM

-2969 AIFVDRN
+2969 AFFVDRN
-2976 PLRWSRRQLTLANL
+2976 PLRWSRRQLTLSDLA
-2990 ESGEEHTFNMS
+2990 SGEEHAFNVS
-3001 IANNSGANHTYT
+3001 IVNNSGASHTYT
-3013 IENLPKWMTVDTP
+3013 VENLPKWMTVDTP
-3026 SDVIGPKEES
+3026 TDVIGPKEES
-3036 ELLFTISKDVNVGTY
+3036 ELLFTISKDVNVGSY
-3051 DNIIYLTDENGLY
+3051 DNVIYLTDENGLY

-3075 EKPNWMVS
+3075 EKPDWTVS

-3106 TRDMVGVFDNTGRCM
+3106 ARDMVGVFDNTGRCM
-3121 GVANVKYDAV
+3121 GMANVKYDATT
-3131 SAEALVYLNV
+3131 AEALVYLNV

-3165 LTPSQTITFNPNT
+3165 LTPSVAITFSPNT

-3193 DYIQQLDLVKGWNW
+3193 DYIQQIDLVKGWNW
-3207 IAFDVYSNDFRNG
+3207 IAFNVYSNAFRNG

-3246 ESGQWISNKGAEGL
+3246 ESGQWITNKGAEGL

-3270 YRVKSNNQRTL
+3270 YRVKSNNERTL

-3292 YRKMTVKQG
+3292 YRKMTIKQG

-3372 TTTFTYPFYEP
+3372 TATFTYPFYEP
-3383 DALFFEAGNSRE
+3383 DAIFFEGTSASRAF
-3395 YDMAEYARTMSLTAQ
+3395 DMPEYARTMSLTAQ
-3410 IAGVD
+3410 IEGVD
-3415 LQEGDHLLAMNG
+3415 LQEGDRLLAVNG
-3427 AEILGVAKV
+3427 AEIVGAATVAEGSGVCYV
-3436 SSHLSPLTSH
+3436 
-3446 LCFISIAGNQPT
+3446 SIAGDQSM
-3458 PLSFAIERDG
+3458 PLSFVLERDG
-3468 DIIATTGDVLTYK
+3468 ELIATANDVLTYQ

-3489 AEPTVISFVQADRLP
+3489 AQPTAISFTRMSDSIAQTS
-3504 QDGWYSLQGVKLQG
+3504 GWYTLQGVKLQG